1 MRKLLISIMFLFG
14 GALTMVSAQDMR
26 TVFLNAPDGIFP
38 LLSGNDR
45 ADLVDYIEA
54 GMTAKVTNRLDGT
67 TVLHELEADYLKL
80 ATTAS
85 SDVQLKL
92 LPFQGDTVICMI
104 KTVKAEAAVDA
115 ANLRSVMGQLN
126 GLLASTNRMTAAE
139 AQCLVTSDSKM
150 FPEAKML
157 VVYQLPGFIDA
168 YYYVD
173 GQYYGLKYFSAI
185 AQGGMEAADGI
196 STAKPTGTGYEWYEA
211 GVGAFTET
219 P

>member
-1 MRKLLISIMFLFG
+1 MLYERLVKRTMRNKKGFTLIEMLAVIAIIAVLV
-14 GALTMVSAQDMR
+14 AIVIP
-26 TVFLNAPDGIFP
+26 TVT
-38 LLSGNDR
+38 S
-45 ADLVDYIEA
+45 
-54 GMTAKVTNRLDGT
+54 
-67 TVLHELEADYLKL
+67 
-80 ATTAS
+80 ATT
-85 SDVQLKL
+85 
-92 LPFQGDTVICMI
+92 
-104 KTVKAEAAVDA
+104 KAEAAVDA

-139 AQCLVTSDSKM
+139 AQSLETSDSSM
-150 FPEAKML
+150 YPEAKML

-168 YYYVD
+168 YYMID

-196 STAKPTGTGYEWYEA
+196 STAKPTGVGYEWYEA

>member
-1 MRKLLISIMFLFG
+1 MRNKKGFTLIEMLAVIAIIAVLVSI
-14 GALTMVSAQDMR
+14 VIP
-26 TVFLNAPDGIFP
+26 VV
-38 LLSGNDR
+38 GN
-45 ADLVDYIEA
+45 
-54 GMTAKVTNRLDGT
+54 
-67 TVLHELEADYLKL
+67 
-80 ATTAS
+80 S
-85 SDVQLKL
+85 
-92 LPFQGDTVICMI
+92 
-104 KTVKAEAAVDA
+104 TVKAEAAVDA

-139 AQCLVTSDSKM
+139 ARSLATSDSSM
-150 FPEAKML
+150 YPDAQML

-185 AQGGMEAADGI
+185 AQGGMEAAEGI
-196 STAKPTGTGYEWYEA
+196 STAKPTGVGYEWYEA